1 MAEFEFYLE
10 ALQTEVVDILED
22 AGITVPHAFGLRE
35 LKVLTS
41 PPRYVWVP
49 SRSAERKQAPHR
61 AVDEHRA
68 LFANAE
74 HAIVHCWGR
83 SYAEAWALRQNLVV
97 AMHRSTRADLSIESA
112 QWTRASEAF
121 NQAGEVY
128 TIEFS
133 VLVPVPDHYVTIAAP
148 GPDAAA
154 PEYEPQST
162 VMIDDNGADL
172 YSSPDEDTDGEL
184 AVEIEPTPDPPPPDP
199 DP

>member
-10 ALQTEVVDILED
+10 ALQTEVEAVLT
-22 AGITVPHAFGLRE
+22 ANGIDVPHAFGLRE
-35 LKVLTS
+35 LKTLTA

-49 SRSAERKQAPHR
+49 GRSAERKQGPHR

-83 SYAEAWALRQNLVV
+83 TYAEAWALRQNLVK
-97 AMHRSTRADLSIESA
+97 AIHDSTKADCQIESA

-121 NQAGEVY
+121 NQHGEVY
-128 TIEFS
+128 TLEFS

-148 GPDAAA
+148 GPSAAA

-162 VMIDDNGADL
+162 VVIDDNGADL
-172 YSSPDEDTDGEL
+172 YSAPDTDTDGEL
-184 AVEIEPTPDPPPPDP
+184 AVTIEPTPDP
-199 DP
+199 

>member
-10 ALQTEVVDILED
+10 ALQADVEAALVAE
-22 AGITVPHAFGLRE
+22 GITVPHAFGLRE
-35 LKVLTS
+35 LKTLTA

-49 SRSAERKQAPHR
+49 SRSAERKQGPHR
-61 AVDEHRA
+61 SVTEYRT

-83 SYAEAWALRQNLVV
+83 TYAEAWALRQNIVV

-121 NQAGEVY
+121 NQHGEVY
-128 TIEFS
+128 TLEFS
-133 VLVPVPDHYVTIAAP
+133 VLVPVPDHYVAIAAP
-148 GPDAAA
+148 GPDAGL

-162 VMIDDNGADL
+162 VVIGDNAADV
-172 YSSPDEDTDGEL
+172 YSSPDTDTDGEL
-184 AVEIEPTPDPPPPDP
+184 AVEIEPTPDPPPDP
-199 DP
+199 